1 MQGGVSCGNPI
12 LPGIFVN
19 LEHSEVISFVL
30 GKIKGIKQP
39 KLKIRFSQI
48 FQLMYFIPDW
58 ENTDHT
64 NCFYK

>member
-48 FQLMYFIPDW
+48 FQLMYFIPD
-58 ENTDHT
+58 
-64 NCFYK
+64 